1 MLSQLRIYFL
11 AEMALLILKHHF
23 FTHLQHGLVFRRVV
37 VAATVHQVID
47 CVLRNTGGHRI
58 NGIKTITKLTA
69 VLLGQ
74 FQTQQFFCPNVDFH
88 SRVLVVEQPVIK
100 LTKVPS
106 QNVRLLCHHA
116 NDGRVS
122 RAFNTGVKD
131 LPQVLI

>member
-1 MLSQLRIYFL
+1 M
-11 AEMALLILKHHF
+11 
-23 FTHLQHGLVFRRVV
+23 V

-47 CVLRNTGGHRI
+47 CILRNTGGHRI

-74 FQTQQFFCPNVDFH
+74 LETQQFFCPNVDGH

-100 LTKVPS
+100 LTEIPS
-106 QNVRLLCHHA
+106 QNIRLLCHHA

-131 LPQVLI
+131 LPEVLI